1 MKPVFKRILTLLA
14 WAVGLLVTAAF
25 VYVVLGLAGYQVKR
39 WILERESR
47 GAPGDRTDASIWKT
61 PGGEL
66 YVITFPQGETSPD
79 LEGLRRWGE
88 GEQTLAYVSWGEG
101 VVPAQWSGIGDHP
114 GASRTCT
121 VFPIEDYV
129 YPGRE
134 EADYTDFLSGWGQ
147 RRGKALFEFT
157 LDGGE
162 GTLALTREDWT
173 REGYDA
179 LMDTLTVVGEWT
191 ESE

>member
-39 WILERESR
+39 WILERERR
-47 GAPGDRTDASIWKT
+47 GAPGDWADASIWKT

-147 RRGKALFEFT
+147 RRGKALFELT

-179 LMDTLTVVGEWT
+179 LMDTLTVVGEWK

>member
-1 MKPVFKRILTLLA
+1 M
-14 WAVGLLVTAAF
+14 G
-25 VYVVLGLAGYQVKR
+25 
-39 WILERESR
+39 R
-47 GAPGDRTDASIWKT
+47 GA
-61 PGGEL
+61 
-66 YVITFPQGETSPD
+66 
-79 LEGLRRWGE
+79 
-88 GEQTLAYVSWGEG
+88 QTLAYVCWGEG
-101 VVPAQWSGIGDHP
+101 SVPAQWSGIGDHP

-134 EADYTDFLSGWGQ
+134 EADYTAFLSGWGQ
-147 RRGKALFEFT
+147 RRGKALFELT

-191 ESE
+191 ESV